1 MNTKTFGINWP
12 GRFESME
19 QTLLGG
25 EGDDYNRDDIFDFI
39 QRFAEGSY
47 WVGFDPIPH
56 LQKVFPSLDWEYYEL
71 PDTDEK
77 TKVAMLEEVV
87 RNSDFFWP
95 VAGPANP
102 EDWLIARKRGEQKRL
117 SFCGCAELLEDI
129 KDFKSKNC
137 PRLDKMPKAMR
148 VLWSIYSKVP
158 AVFGKVI
165 NGHPDL

>member
-1 MNTKTFGINWP
+1 
-12 GRFESME
+12 ME
-19 QTLLGG
+19 RATSIIGM
-25 EGDDYNRDDIFDFI
+25 IFLTSFNAS
-39 QRFAEGSY
+39 RKVPTG
-47 WVGFDPIPH
+47 WVLNQFLIYKRYSRPLIGNN
-56 LQKVFPSLDWEYYEL
+56 WEYYEL
-71 PDTDEK
+71 PDADEEI
-77 TKVAMLEEVV
+77 KVAMLEEVI

-165 NGHPDL
+165 NGRPDL